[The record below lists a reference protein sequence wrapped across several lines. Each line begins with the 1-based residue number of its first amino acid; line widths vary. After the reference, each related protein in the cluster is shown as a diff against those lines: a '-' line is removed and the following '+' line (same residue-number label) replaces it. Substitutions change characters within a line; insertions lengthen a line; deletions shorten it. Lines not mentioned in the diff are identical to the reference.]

1 MLTNSNSG
9 RKIGQVC
16 AKYLKEI
23 TLELGGAAPL
33 VVLADAD
40 LEFAA
45 YVWASSSA
53 SRFADVYVCLSNSA
67 AFGGSFYLLRST

>member
-1 MLTNSNSG
+1 MSLHLSSNPRWLMLPISNSG

-45 YVWASSSA
+45 
-53 SRFADVYVCLSNSA
+53 
-67 AFGGSFYLLRST
+67 